1 MRPVMEPPTYK
12 PGSGLLR
19 VEAEVAALHDDAQ
32 HPTATPG
39 TGSAEHHRTV
49 EPEHMPENPHQRRTR
64 MVEAEL
70 AEPLRDFR
78 TVVFGRMRQQH
89 VVVHDL
95 PQTDSAIYKMPLDVR
110 KLHHQRELH
119 RRDAE
124 PLGNNFRTG
133 DFTGQEALHV
143 PVREGVVVPRRGP
156 EVHLD
161 THRRRRMGQME
172 MVPGNIR
179 KEPADQ
185 LVRIVRG
192 NVILEKPH
200 ATEQGIDTFA
210 APLDPDVDIATL
222 AHERI
227 GIEARVRGPLEDG
240 ALAALRLEQPGE
252 PFRLA
257 IDELVLPPDG
267 LRLAR
272 PLEHDFKR
280 RLPVLRQL
288 ADTTIRNSQQ
298 GLLGSHAVK
307 AGPVLCGQD
316 IRELPRFA
324 ESNPQEIKE
333 TFVQTVLQ

>member
-1 MRPVMEPPTYK
+1 MRPVMEPPTNK
-12 PGSGLLR
+12 PSSGFFR
-19 VEAEVAALHDDAQ
+19 VSAKVATLHDDAE

-49 EPEHMPENPHQRRTR
+49 EPEHVPENPHQRRSR

-78 TVVFGRMRQQH
+78 TVVLGHMRQQH

-95 PQTDSAIYKMPLDVR
+95 PQPDPAIYKMPLDVR

-124 PLGNNFRTG
+124 TLGNNFRTG

-143 PVREGVVVPRRGP
+143 PIREGVVVPRRGP

-172 MVPGNIR
+172 MVSGNSR

-192 NVILEKPH
+192 QVVFEKPH
-200 ATEQGIDTFA
+200 PPEQGIDA
-210 APLDPDVDIATL
+210 VAPTIDPDVNIAAL
-222 AHERI
+222 AHERV
-227 GIEARVRGPLEDG
+227 GIETRVRRPLEDG
-240 ALAALRLEQPGE
+240 ALAALRLEQPGKACS
-252 PFRLA
+252 LA

-272 PLEHDFKR
+272 PLKYDVER
-280 RLPVLRQL
+280 RLSVLRQL
-288 ADTTIRNSQQ
+288 ADTGVCDPQQ
-298 GLLGSHAVK
+298 GLLGGHAVE
-307 AGPVLCGQD
+307 AGPVLGGQD